1 MNVMEDGP
9 SLIWGVVCI
18 LLLVSSLAARRL
30 PLGYVA
36 KAGLAWI
43 AIFATLFAIFSF
55 RFEFIGIWERVKAD
69 ISGTAGQNISG
80 EAIELRRQD
89 DGHYWL
95 MVDING
101 KPVRFMLDSGATMTA
116 INATT
121 ASEVGVEAD
130 GYPIILS
137 TANGRI
143 TAKRGVVRSLSV
155 GPHSIENHQVV
166 VSERF
171 GDVNVLGM
179 NFLNS
184 MQSWRVEANMM
195 VLQPRIRPLQ

>member
-1 MNVMEDGP
+1 MNIMEDGP
-9 SLIWGVVCI
+9 SLIWGVICI

-30 PLGYVA
+30 SLGEVA
-36 KAGLAWI
+36 KAALAWI
-43 AIFATLFAIFSF
+43 AIFAALFAIFSF

-69 ISGTAGQNISG
+69 ISGTAGQSISS

-95 MVDING
+95 LVDING
-101 KPVRFMLDSGATMTA
+101 KAVRFMVDSGATMTA

-121 ASEVGVEAD
+121 AKEVGVEAD

-137 TANGRI
+137 TANGRVA
-143 TAKRGVVRSLSV
+143 AKRGNVRSLVV
-155 GPHSIENHQVV
+155 GPHRIENHAVV
-166 VSERF
+166 VSESF
-171 GDVNVLGM
+171 GDVNLLGM

-184 MQSWRVEANMM
+184 MQSWRVEANVMI
-195 VLQPRIRPLQ
+195 LQP

>member
-1 MNVMEDGP
+1 MNIMEDGP

-18 LLLVSSLAARRL
+18 LLLISSRAARRL

-55 RFEFIGIWERVKAD
+55 RFEFIGIWDRMKAD

-95 MVDING
+95 TVDINS
-101 KPVRFMLDSGATMTA
+101 KPVRFMVDSGATTTA

-121 ASEVGVEAD
+121 AKEAGVEAD

-143 TAKRGVVRSLSV
+143 AAKRGVVRSLSV
-155 GPHSIENHQVV
+155 GPHSIENHPVV

-184 MQSWRVEANMM
+184 MQSWRVEGNMM
-195 VLQPRIRPLQ
+195 VLQP

>member
-1 MNVMEDGP
+1 MNIMEDGP
-9 SLIWGVVCI
+9 SMIWGVVCI

-55 RFEFIGIWERVKAD
+55 RFEFIGIWERLKAD

-95 MVDING
+95 MVNING
-101 KPVRFMLDSGATMTA
+101 EPVRFMVDSGATLTA

-121 ASEVGVEAD
+121 AREAGVEAD
-130 GYPIILS
+130 GYPIILG

-143 TAKRGVVRSLSV
+143 AAKRGVVRLLSV

-184 MQSWRVEANMM
+184 LQSWRVEANMM
-195 VLQPRIRPLQ
+195 VLQP

>member
-1 MNVMEDGP
+1 MNIMEDGP

-36 KAGLAWI
+36 KAGLAWV
-43 AIFATLFAIFSF
+43 AIFAALFAIFSF

-69 ISGTAGQNISG
+69 ISGAGGQSISS

-101 KPVRFMLDSGATMTA
+101 KPVRFMVDSGATMTA

-121 ASEVGVEAD
+121 AIETGVEAD

-137 TANGRI
+137 TANGRVA
-143 TAKRGVVRSLSV
+143 AKRAIVRSLTV
-155 GPHSIENHQVV
+155 GPHRIENHPVV

-171 GDVNVLGM
+171 GDVNLLGM

-184 MQSWRVEANMM
+184 MQRWRVEANMM
-195 VLQPRIRPLQ
+195 VLQP

>member
-1 MNVMEDGP
+1 MNIMEDGP

-30 PLGYVA
+30 PLGYIA
-36 KAGLAWI
+36 KAGLAWV
-43 AIFATLFAIFSF
+43 AIFAALFAIFSF

-69 ISGTAGQNISG
+69 VSGTGGQSVSS

-101 KPVRFMLDSGATMTA
+101 KPVRFMVDSGATMTA

-121 ASEVGVEAD
+121 AIETGVEAD

-137 TANGRI
+137 TANGRVA
-143 TAKRGVVRSLSV
+143 AKRAIVRSLTV
-155 GPHSIENHQVV
+155 GPHRIENHPVV

-171 GDVNVLGM
+171 GDVNLLGM

-195 VLQPRIRPLQ
+195 VLQP

>member
-1 MNVMEDGP
+1 MNIMEDGP

-55 RFEFIGIWERVKAD
+55 RFEFIGLWERVKAD

-101 KPVRFMLDSGATMTA
+101 KPVRFMVDSGATMTA

-121 ASEVGVEAD
+121 AREAGVEAD
-130 GYPIILS
+130 GYPIILG

-143 TAKRGVVRSLSV
+143 AAKRGVVRLLSV

-179 NFLNS
+179 NFLNT

-195 VLQPRIRPLQ
+195 VLQP

>member
-1 MNVMEDGP
+1 MNIMEDGP
-9 SLIWGVVCI
+9 SMIWGVVCL

-55 RFEFIGIWERVKAD
+55 RFEFIGIWDRVKAD
-69 ISGTAGQNISG
+69 ISGTAGQNISS

-95 MVDING
+95 TVNING
-101 KPVRFMLDSGATMTA
+101 KPVRFMVDSGATMTA

-121 ASEVGVEAD
+121 AREAGVEAD
-130 GYPIILS
+130 GYPIILG

-143 TAKRGVVRSLSV
+143 VAKRANVRSLTV

-171 GDVNVLGM
+171 GEVNVLGM

-195 VLQPRIRPLQ
+195 VLRP

>member
-1 MNVMEDGP
+1 MNIMEDGP

-30 PLGYVA
+30 PLSYVA

-43 AIFATLFAIFSF
+43 AIFAALFAIFSF

-69 ISGTAGQNISG
+69 ISGTAGQSISG

-89 DGHYWL
+89 DGHYWI

-101 KPVRFMLDSGATMTA
+101 KPVRFMVDSGATMTA
-116 INATT
+116 INAIT
-121 ASEVGVEAD
+121 ARDAGIEAD

-137 TANGRI
+137 TANGRVA
-143 TAKRGVVRSLSV
+143 AKRANVQSLVV
-155 GPHSIENHQVV
+155 GPHRIENHPVV
-166 VSERF
+166 VSESF
-171 GDVNVLGM
+171 GDINLLGM

-184 MQSWRVEANMM
+184 MQSWRVEANIMIII
-195 VLQPRIRPLQ
+195 P